1 MPDARVPTATRRKF
15 LIDTDG
21 AADDII
27 ALILAL
33 RREDL
38 SIEAITVVS
47 GACAARQG
55 VQNVLYLLEHLGSPI
70 RVYEGRQRPLFGHL
84 RDSTHIMGA
93 DGLGDIG
100 LPLAGRVC
108 ESLPAPDAIRQTIRK
123 HPGDLTIVCLGPLT
137 NLAIALLTEPDLAP
151 QIGRLVIMGGVADGV
166 GNITPAAEFN
176 MWADPEAARVV
187 FESGAKI
194 DMVGWCVSRAET
206 ASFSSEDLEEIRSIG
221 TPLATLAID
230 ILSGLRRFL
239 REVVGINRVDLPDP
253 FAMAMAIDQDVAKE
267 WLERHVEVDT
277 GAGPSRGA
285 TIIDHLG
292 ITGRGAN
299 ARIAQHADKV
309 ALMKMLRRALTV

>member
-1 MPDARVPTATRRKF
+1 MPDTRITTLTRRKF

-38 SIEAITVVS
+38 CIEAITVVS

-55 VQNVLYLLEHLGSPI
+55 VQNVLYLLELLGSPI
-70 RVYEGRQRPLFGHL
+70 RVYEGRQTPLLGHL
-84 RDSTHIMGA
+84 RDSTHIMGT

-108 ESLPAPDAIRQTIRK
+108 ESLPAPDVIRQTIRK
-123 HPGDLTIVCLGPLT
+123 HAGDLTIVCLGPLT
-137 NLAIALLTEPDLAP
+137 NLAIALLTEPDLATD
-151 QIGRLVIMGGVADGV
+151 IGRLVIMGGVTDGV

-176 MWADPEAARVV
+176 IWADPEAARVV

-194 DMVGWCVSRAET
+194 DMVGWCVSRAES
-206 ASFSSEDLEEIRSIG
+206 ASFSFEELEDMRSLG

-239 REVVGINRVDLPDP
+239 RDVIGTNRIDLPDP
-253 FAMAMAIDQDVAKE
+253 FAMAIAIDQDVAKT
-267 WLERHVEVDT
+267 WLKRYVEIDT
-277 GAGPSRGA
+277 GTGPSRGA

-292 ITGRGAN
+292 VTGRDAN
-299 ARIAQHADKV
+299 ARVAQHADKL
-309 ALMKMLRRALTV
+309 ALITMLRRALVI